1 MFSSQLERVHMH
13 TWLILPCKRR
23 LARLGLAAKI
33 SFPHVDDT
41 HKGRAGSASLFSQVE
56 HYAAVSMQAAWRMKR
71 VFAMMQKL
79 VKVRRQM
86 EALALQAKA
95 DEEGDDLAT
104 LQQEVA
110 RTRRGLQREVSRRM
124 DNAGEE
130 RELLSSPS
138 RFELDREQVREA
150 EAPSRARARR
160 RPSPSSF

>member
-1 MFSSQLERVHMH
+1 M
-13 TWLILPCKRR
+13 K
-23 LARLGLAAKI
+23 LGPSGMKL
-33 SFPHVDDT
+33 
-41 HKGRAGSASLFSQVE
+41 RSLFSQVE

-160 RPSPSSF
+160 PPLSLFSLTRALSTRARARSRSTWTASRRRAAAA